1 MIKKQKVY
9 EVIGYAYEADVH
21 CLECSERRFSDTRK
35 FRLDDNE
42 VQPVFLGEVTDYLT
56 CGDCYAKID

>member
-1 MIKKQKVY
+1 MKLRKSH

-35 FRLDDNE
+35 FTLDDNE
-42 VQPVFLGEVTDYLT
+42 VQPVFLGEVSDYLT
-56 CGDCYAKID
+56 CGDCHSKID